1 MRRAI
6 LLDTNQR
13 CYVYRR
19 RIYPETSGA
28 GRREGA
34 SRREEARMSGN
45 HNALQIRLSCP
56 LFPHGKHMGA
66 FKLPLAF
73 YPEHSSIQGT

>member
-1 MRRAI
+1 MFIVAAFTPRLAA
-6 LLDTNQR
+6 QA
-13 CYVYRR
+13 
-19 RIYPETSGA
+19 E
-28 GRREGA
+28 EGA

-56 LFPHGKHMGA
+56 LFPHGKHMDA

-73 YPEHSSIQGT
+73 YPEHSSIQEAARNH